1 MEGDA
6 MNCKTCRAACALVG
20 SNIEGDC
27 ENYVP
32 WSWGDRLRAMNDEEL
47 AGAIFDFQIR
57 VLTANPMLERP
68 ASREQILASLRRPA
82 PSGPTRASGISK
94 GESHD

>member
-47 AGAIFDFQIR
+47 AEFLVMVPYCGGQTINATDGSC
-57 VLTANPMLERP
+57 VDDG
-68 ASREQILASLRRPA
+68 LRTKRQWLDWLRQEA
-82 PSGPTRASGISK
+82 K
-94 GESHD
+94 E

>member
-1 MEGDA
+1 ML
-6 MNCKTCRAACALVG
+6 NCYQKREEPVTTNA
-20 SNIEGDC
+20 
-27 ENYVP
+27 
-32 WSWGDRLRAMNDEEL
+32 DRIRAMNDEEL

-68 ASREQILASLRRPA
+68 ASREQILAYLRSPS